1 MTNLIGT
8 KASLAGAAFT
18 GNVTSTG
25 YVSVAST
32 AGITGRLYASERVYI
47 GADSALQLSYATTG
61 NPVTDRSCYIDAGH
75 AWGDTI
81 LRVRHTNG
89 GSVVISNAGNL
100 KSAVFNGQGAAELYY
115 GDVKKF
121 ETSNN
126 GVNVIGI
133 LSATGQVQSE
143 TLDVTGNIS
152 GGSSITASNN
162 FYGNLVGNVT
172 GDLTGGLIGTGDIGA
187 TNINALGIGTF
198 QSAEIRNLRLGTY
211 GTNNIYGVGG
221 PLYLDSEV
229 AQVDIVKSA
238 NSPVIAI
245 KLSESN
251 SIKELAIG
259 A

>member
-1 MTNLIGT
+1 MCIRDRYSGDGSTLTGIATPGYVDAAVAGIVSSAPATLDTLNELAAALGDDPNFSTSMTNLIGT

-18 GNVTSTG
+18 GNVTATG
-25 YVSVAST
+25 YISVGST
-32 AGITGRLYASERVYI
+32 AGITGRLYATERVYI

-121 ETSNN
+121 ETSNS
-126 GVNVIGI
+126 GVNIVGI
-133 LSATGQVQSE
+133 LSATGQVKGD
-143 TLDVTGNIS
+143 TLDITGNIS
-152 GGSSITASNN
+152 GGSSITAANK

-172 GDLTGGLIGTGDIGA
+172 GDLTGGLIGTGTVSYTHLTLPTKA
-187 TNINALGIGTF
+187 
-198 QSAEIRNLRLGTY
+198 
-211 GTNNIYGVGG
+211 
-221 PLYLDSEV
+221 
-229 AQVDIVKSA
+229 
-238 NSPVIAI
+238 
-245 KLSESN
+245 
-251 SIKELAIG
+251 
-259 A
+259 

>member
-18 GNVTSTG
+18 GNVTATG
-25 YVSVAST
+25 YISVGST
-32 AGITGRLYASERVYI
+32 AGITGRLYANERVYI

-75 AWGDTI
+75 AWSDTV

-126 GVNVIGI
+126 GVNVVGI
-133 LSATGQVQSE
+133 LSATGEVKGD
-143 TLDVTGNIS
+143 TLDITGNIS

-172 GDLTGGLIGTGDIGA
+172 GDLTGGLIGTGNLNA
-187 TNINALGIGTF
+187 TDINALGIVTAA
-198 QSAEIRNLRLGTY
+198 QAQIRNLRIGTF
-211 GTNNIYGVGG
+211 GTNNIYGVSGN
-221 PLYLDSEV
+221 LYLDSDN
-229 AQVDIVKSA
+229 ALVDIVNNLKAVSYTHLTLPTIC
-238 NSPVIAI
+238 SV
-245 KLSESN
+245 
-251 SIKELAIG
+251 
-259 A
+259 